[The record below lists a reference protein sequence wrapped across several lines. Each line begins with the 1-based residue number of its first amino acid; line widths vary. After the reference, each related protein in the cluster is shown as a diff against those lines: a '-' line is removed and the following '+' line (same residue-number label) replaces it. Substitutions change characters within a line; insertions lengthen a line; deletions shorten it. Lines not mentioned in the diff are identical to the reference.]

1 MSSLFVLGYILI
13 TTSYGFFFVITY
25 YLDRLTLWLLT
36 TPIWV
41 VPHR

>member
-1 MSSLFVLGYILI
+1 MLQLTMIIEYEIWYYVL
-13 TTSYGFFFVITY
+13 
-25 YLDRLTLWLLT
+25 LTLWLLT